1 MAKKNTKKTV
11 EAAPEVSATE
21 NNIIEN
27 VIEEAVRNMP
37 EEIETITTEFENIKP
52 SDEFIETVMA
62 EPEKAEELL
71 NEKLDELNNLEN
83 TIKSEIDKVI
93 KNNPSLKKN
102 SQFTYFWN
110 GMNLYE

>member
-1 MAKKNTKKTV
+1 MAKKSTKKAV
-11 EAAPEVSATE
+11 EVTPDVPVVE

-27 VIEEAVRNMP
+27 VIEEAVSNMP
-37 EEIETITTEFENIKP
+37 EEIEAITTEFENIKP
-52 SDEFIETVMA
+52 SDELIETVIA

-83 TIKSEIDKVI
+83 AVKNEIDKVI